1 MTRDDDPREND
12 DTTIIAGGQQA
23 WSTAGPQ
30 GAEQPPLAGD
40 PPPDEFAGPPP
51 GQAGGADQPGEN
63 PNDWDEREYI
73 RRQWDSPER
82 GGRNWDGQEW
92 VDSDQGDQ
100 VVDATDGDGPAGI
113 APAGNG
119 PAELT
124 SGHETV
130 DEKPP
135 PGPVLVAAGLGMLTK
150 IGWVF
155 QNVDLTLRPGSVA
168 AVVGPAGTGRSSL
181 LLALTGRLAANTGR
195 LMVAGHLMEDAQ
207 AQIRAITAVA
217 RIGSLAVPEPGL
229 TVRESIDE
237 RCLIDDVNTKIGRT
251 RFVDACNAMR
261 VTFDPSALVGTLIGE
276 QATLFAV
283 ALACVRISAVLVLDD
298 LDRGVSAAMQQ
309 TMLDALI
316 RLAKTGPTV
325 IVSTTDRIPVMDA
338 DVVLDLTPEEGRAMW
353 QLVPEGPQ
361 VAILRQLDPAGRQRD
376 PRPQLNSG
384 RFMPAV
390 PDSELGQ
397 DAASASTELYNP
409 DAASA
414 STELYDPDA
423 ATELYRPDSPSGYY
437 EPSSAGDPSGGNWTG
452 SGPTSS
458 DSTGS
463 DSTGSDSTGSDSTGS
478 DPTSSDP
485 AERDRPHDPGTP
497 SAGAPTEDNR

>member
-1 MTRDDDPREND
+1 M
-12 DTTIIAGGQQA
+12 
-23 WSTAGPQ
+23 
-30 GAEQPPLAGD
+30 
-40 PPPDEFAGPPP
+40 
-51 GQAGGADQPGEN
+51 
-63 PNDWDEREYI
+63 
-73 RRQWDSPER
+73 
-82 GGRNWDGQEW
+82 
-92 VDSDQGDQ
+92 
-100 VVDATDGDGPAGI
+100 
-113 APAGNG
+113 
-119 PAELT
+119 
-124 SGHETV
+124 
-130 DEKPP
+130 
-135 PGPVLVAAGLGMLTK
+135 AAGLGMLTK

-155 QNVDLTLRPGSVA
+155 QNIDLTLRPGSVA

-207 AQIRAITAVA
+207 AKIRAITAVA
-217 RIGSLAVPEPGL
+217 RIGTLAVPEPGL

-237 RCLIDDVNTKIGRT
+237 RCLLDNVNTKIGRT

-261 VTFDPSALVGTLIGE
+261 VTFDPAALVGTLIGE
-276 QATLFAV
+276 QATLFAA

-316 RLAKTGPTV
+316 RLAKTGPTI

-353 QLVPEGPQ
+353 QLVPDGPQ

-390 PDSELGQ
+390 PDSTDP

-409 DAASA
+409 DPSTGLYDPDA
-414 STELYDPDA
+414 STELYHPDA
-423 ATELYRPDSPSGYY
+423 PTDLYNPESPSGYY
-437 EPSSAGDPSGGNWTG
+437 DPKPAGDPADSA
-452 SGPTSS
+452 PTSN
-458 DSTGS
+458 
-463 DSTGSDSTGSDSTGS
+463 
-478 DPTSSDP
+478 DP
-485 AERDRPHDPGTP
+485 AERDRPHEPGTP
-497 SAGAPTEDNR
+497 TAGAPTEDNR

>member
-30 GAEQPPLAGD
+30 GAEQPPLAGN
-40 PPPDEFAGPPP
+40 PPPDEFAGPPQ
-51 GQAGGADQPGEN
+51 GQAGGADQPGEQN

-283 ALACVRISAVLVLDD
+283 ALASVRISAVLVLDD
-298 LDRGVSAAMQQ
+298 LDRGAGLQGRTVRLRDSESGRMVDVHV
-309 TMLDALI
+309 DAKA
-316 RLAKTGPTV
+316 LADYQSRFESLRRQLEGFCARRGQGYV
-325 IVSTTDRIPVMDA
+325 YVSTRDNYVERVAEALRSKT
-338 DVVLDLTPEEGRAMW
+338 VVR
-353 QLVPEGPQ
+353 
-361 VAILRQLDPAGRQRD
+361 
-376 PRPQLNSG
+376 
-384 RFMPAV
+384 
-390 PDSELGQ
+390 
-397 DAASASTELYNP
+397 
-409 DAASA
+409 
-414 STELYDPDA
+414 
-423 ATELYRPDSPSGYY
+423 
-437 EPSSAGDPSGGNWTG
+437 
-452 SGPTSS
+452 
-458 DSTGS
+458 
-463 DSTGSDSTGSDSTGS
+463 
-478 DPTSSDP
+478 
-485 AERDRPHDPGTP
+485 
-497 SAGAPTEDNR
+497 